1 MTTIGQV
8 LRNGQTKPQASSPD
22 YLPRTKPATTTG
34 RDILSAYNPDRQRDL
49 CRDHTGCVMG
59 EHPTLARIGR
69 DYGQNTATAWL
80 IPQLYDLS
88 EYCGCR
94 DKLQGKPLEQC
105 AAVIVAEFYFLKVSE
120 VMLFFHLFKAGHYGK
135 FYGSV
140 DPMVITCALRDFLHD
155 RADIMARAE
164 QERREREER
173 EYREAHPPV
182 SYEEYLRRK
191 EAAQ

>member
-1 MTTIGQV
+1 
-8 LRNGQTKPQASSPD
+8 
-22 YLPRTKPATTTG
+22 
-34 RDILSAYNPDRQRDL
+34 
-49 CRDHTGCVMG
+49 MG

-69 DYGQNTATAWL
+69 DYGQNTATAWF

-155 RADIMARAE
+155 RAEIMARAE
-164 QERREREER
+164 QERREQEEE
-173 EYREAHPPV
+173 EYRKNHPPM
-182 SYEEYLRRK
+182 SYDEWKSKQSKTE
-191 EAAQ
+191 